1 VIVPVVT
8 RLDATADLRAEMAE
22 EVRRGLT
29 RQPRELPTR
38 YFYDARG
45 SALFEEITTLPE
57 YYPTRAETAILE
69 RHGAEIVTLAQPQA
83 IVELGAGSC
92 AKSRLLIEPA
102 EAGGLRQ
109 FLPFDISAAAVED
122 AVRELA
128 AGFPDLAVHGI
139 VGDFRTQM
147 DAIPRPERRSSSRR
161 EDPSHYLT
169 GAPGS
174 QLVLFLGSTIGNF
187 EEPERLEFLRGVRE
201 MLRPGDHFLL
211 GVDLVK
217 AERTLHAAY
226 NDGRGVTAAFNL
238 NLLRVLNRELDADFD
253 LDGFEHVAFYDPE
266 LQRVEMHLRSLH
278 AQTVRIRAA
287 GLTVAFAAGERVR
300 TEISVKF
307 TRDSAAAALEAA
319 GLALR
324 RWFTD
329 SEERF
334 GLALARP
341 A

>member
-8 RLDATADLRAEMAE
+8 RLGVAGDLRAEMAD

-69 RHGAEIVTLAQPQA
+69 QHGAEIAALARPRVM
-83 IVELGAGSC
+83 VELGAGSC

-102 EAGGLRQ
+102 EARGLRQ

-147 DAIPRPERRSSSRR
+147 DAIPR
-161 EDPSHYLT
+161 L
-169 GAPGS
+169 GS

-217 AERTLHAAY
+217 PERMLHAAY

-238 NLLRVLNRELDADFD
+238 NLLRVLNRELGADFD
-253 LDGFEHVAFYDPE
+253 LDGFEHLAFYDPE
-266 LQRVEMHLRSLH
+266 LHRVEMHLRSLRN
-278 AQTVRIRAA
+278 QTVRLRAA

-307 TRDSAAAALEAA
+307 TRESAAAALEAA
-319 GLALR
+319 GLALSC
-324 RWFTD
+324 WFTD
-329 SEERF
+329 PEERF
-334 GLALARP
+334 GLALAQP